1 MESLWLAALRET
13 DTDAAGIL
21 APVVAEPGEAV
32 PTGVADDPLTV
43 IREWLEK
50 TIPSPNVVIIPG
62 IAQIRLI
69 EPLLLLKESLS
80 ILLLENDLRKLAFAL
95 DAVDSP
101 TLAAAI
107 RSRRL
112 RIDPG
117 ESDIASAERFLSTAD
132 FSRLPRIR
140 LLDAMTVSPEDVSM
154 ATEMTKVSR
163 ELIRFQACDLS
174 TRLRFGAEWQ
184 EQTVR
189 NIPQILR
196 HAPLSSL
203 FEEFKG
209 KPALVIAAGPSLNDA
224 LPFIK
229 SLRKRFVVIAVG
241 RACHHLRSNGIS
253 PDLFVT
259 GDGQAMVKKH
269 FIHKRPGVPV
279 AASCFTD
286 PEVIH
291 TLDRVFFMELVS
303 MRLPQ
308 WLRPKLGEQGEIY
321 PGGNVSTAA
330 MSVAVALGCNPV
342 LTAGFDLSYPPDG
355 KTHAAGLST
364 GSLRPGVTYFD
375 VPGNYQDTVKTNRQ
389 MFHYIGFAREFVAD
403 HPHIRFINLNN
414 AGARIDGMELARPE
428 SLESFAGEPFDA
440 AARIAAIYEGQAG
453 DARRSATCIEG
464 LRTDIPAL
472 QSLRMDCMQAAMVC
486 NQLIMLMRRPGA
498 VQDPETVLRAHLA
511 RLAPVDERVKSD
523 PIMDLLEARLEG
535 VSNAL
540 TERMLAPEERAMSPA
555 VRSHRRWRDFYNAV
569 AEACEVSQALIET
582 VLKQLDVP
590 LSASAECSNTGSR
603 MEVAV

>member
-1 MESLWLAALRET
+1 MESSWLQALKET
-13 DTDAAGIL
+13 DADAAGVL
-21 APVVAEPGEAV
+21 APVVPEPPSVV
-32 PTGVADDPLTV
+32 PVAIADDPV
-43 IREWLEK
+43 AVVREWLGK
-50 TIPSPNVVIIPG
+50 IIPSPNVVIVPG
-62 IAQIRLI
+62 IAQVHLI
-69 EPLLLLKESLS
+69 EPLLKLKESLS
-80 ILLLENDLRKLAFAL
+80 ILLLENDLSKLVSAL
-95 DAVDSP
+95 NAVDSP
-101 TLAAAI
+101 VLAAAI
-107 RSRRL
+107 RSKRL
-112 RIDPG
+112 RIDPA
-117 ESDIASAERFLSTAD
+117 ESNVASAERFLSTAD
-132 FSRLPRIR
+132 FSRQPRIR
-140 LLDAMTVSPEDVSM
+140 LLDAMTVSPEDLAM
-154 ATEMTKVSR
+154 ATEMTKVAR

-229 SLRKRFVVIAVG
+229 ALRKRFVVIAVG
-241 RACHHLRSNGIS
+241 RVCNHLRSNGIS

-269 FIHKRPGVPV
+269 FAHKRPGVPV
-279 AASCFTD
+279 AASCFTE
-286 PEVIH
+286 PEVINSI
-291 TLDRVFFMELVS
+291 DRVFFMELVS
-303 MRLPQ
+303 MSLPQ

-330 MSVAVALGCNPV
+330 MSVAVALGCNLV
-342 LTAGFDLSYPPDG
+342 VTAGFDLSYPPDG
-355 KTHAAGLST
+355 KTHAAGQST
-364 GSLRPGVTYFD
+364 GALRPGMTYFD

-389 MFHYIGFAREFVAD
+389 MFHYIGFAKEFVSD
-403 HPHIRFINLNN
+403 HPEIRFKNLNN

-428 SLESFAGEPFDA
+428 ALESFTSDPFDA
-440 AARIAAIYEGQAG
+440 AARIATIYEGQAG
-453 DARRSATCIEG
+453 NQQRSATCIEG
-464 LRTDIPAL
+464 LRGDIPTL
-472 QSLRMDCMQAAMVC
+472 QSLRIDCMKAAMVC
-486 NQLIMLMRRPGA
+486 NQMIMLMRRPGA
-498 VQDPETVLRAHLA
+498 VKDPETLLRAHLA
-511 RLAPVDERVKSD
+511 SVAPVDARLKTD

-540 TERMLAPEERAMSPA
+540 TERMLTTEERAMSPA

-569 AEACEVSQALIET
+569 ADACEFSQELIET
-582 VLKQLDVP
+582 VLTQLDSS
-590 LSASAECSNTGSR
+590 SASAECIKTESR